1 MCGDTRAHTCRDACL
16 RHMQGDTPTSTCS
29 SACTTFMR
37 CDTPASACQSAC
49 VVRRYCGT
57 SSYDLSSCMFSTHER
72 LHLVLVSTLSFLDAR
87 YHFLAIGV
95 ETPRASWSV
104 YVIFNPSDIFLT
116 RDQSRIFFRSRSDEL
131 NIFNRLQNISDLD
144 EKYFPSLQLPR
155 KISSY

>member
-1 MCGDTRAHTCRDACL
+1 MRGDTRAHTCRDACL

-72 LHLVLVSTLSFLDAR
+72 LHLVLVSTLSFLVAR

-95 ETPRASWSV
+95 ETPRASCFADYFVVKKRRASKPSSFCRAFKNV
-104 YVIFNPSDIFLT
+104 MLPKRPSDESET
-116 RDQSRIFFRSRSDEL
+116 
-131 NIFNRLQNISDLD
+131 
-144 EKYFPSLQLPR
+144 
-155 KISSY
+155 SSNCGRAS